1 MNLDKVADNT
11 ITEILKTVS
20 HSISDAIKTYGPD
33 AVDLALVA
41 YQISAIQTLVIGFAF
56 IVALIVTAIAYK
68 KLWYAVAD
76 FHESDRAPIRFLS
89 GLVVICLSGCF
100 IVAAFSNLISVPV
113 WLAAFGYPEMLIATK
128 ALIAAG
134 LM

>member
-1 MNLDKVADNT
+1 MNLDNVADT
-11 ITEILKTVS
+11 TMTEILKTVS
-20 HSISDAIKTYGPD
+20 QSISDAVKTYGPD
-33 AVDLALVA
+33 AVDLALMA
-41 YQISAIQTLVIGFAF
+41 YRVSAIQTLIAGFAF
-56 IVALIVTAIAYK
+56 IVALIITGIAYK
-68 KLWYAVAD
+68 KLWYAISD
-76 FHESDRAPIRFLS
+76 FYDEDRAPIRFLS
-89 GLVVICLSGCF
+89 GLVAFSLSGCF

>member
-20 HSISDAIKTYGPD
+20 HSISDAVKTYGPD

-41 YQISAIQTLVIGFAF
+41 YQVSAIQTLIVGFAF
-56 IVALIVTAIAYK
+56 VVALIVTAIAYK

-76 FHESDRAPIRFLS
+76 LNEEDRGIILLTSGFFVIFLS
-89 GLVVICLSGCF
+89 GWFVI
-100 IVAAFSNLISVPV
+100 AAFLNLTSVPI
-113 WLAAFGYPEMLIATK
+113 WLAAFGYPEVLIATK

-134 LM
+134 LL